1 MAGKIIP
8 FEEVPRE
15 VWLQVENRARL
26 EELENELN
34 EFFILNK
41 GNAKIML
48 YCKAEKQIKQIS
60 IVRGIS
66 YSEEV
71 IGLLKSKLGDE
82 NVKLVTKMP

>member
-1 MAGKIIP
+1 
-8 FEEVPRE
+8 
-15 VWLQVENRARL
+15 
-26 EELENELN
+26 
-34 EFFILNK
+34 
-41 GNAKIML
+41 ML